1 MGFSKTSEWDPDFEN
16 VKYLKNIV
24 TNLSTES
31 FMCLISDN
39 LSFRDD
45 NFQTVMVERNRYDR
59 FYLQFS
65 FRKTQKVSTLH
76 LERLNKDFVNKN
88 IISIERTEGT
98 GIYME
103 MLDFTNTDSYIDHTY
118 SQAKSHVF
126 QGGAND
132 L

>member
-1 MGFSKTSEWDPDFEN
+1 MEVGRIGVSRYSEWDPDFEN

-45 NFQTVMVERNRYDR
+45 NFQTIMVERNGYDR

-65 FRKTQKVSTLH
+65 FRKTQKISTLH

-103 MLDFTNTDSYIDHTY
+103 MLDFTNNDPYIDHTY
-118 SQAKSHVF
+118 SQAKSHV
-126 QGGAND
+126 

>member
-39 LSFRDD
+39 LSFRDH
-45 NFQTVMVERNRYDR
+45 NFQTVMVERNGYDR
-59 FYLQFS
+59 FYIQFS

>member
-45 NFQTVMVERNRYDR
+45 NFQTVMVERNGYDR